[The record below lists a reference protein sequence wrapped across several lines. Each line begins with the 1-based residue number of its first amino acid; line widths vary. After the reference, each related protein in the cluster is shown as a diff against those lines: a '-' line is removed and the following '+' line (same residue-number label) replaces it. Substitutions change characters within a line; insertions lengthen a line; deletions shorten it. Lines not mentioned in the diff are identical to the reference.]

1 MLTHDQLIAR
11 RFRIGSSDA
20 AAILGLDAFRS
31 AYDIWL
37 QKTADI
43 EPDESSEAAEVGN
56 WIEGPLCKWAEE
68 QIGWR
73 MKLSPD
79 TFVAPCGILA
89 ANLDAIED
97 DEDPKHFIEAKSSG
111 MADQWGDPGTDQVP
125 PRVVVQT
132 AVAFACVPS
141 LRVAWIPVLLG
152 NYGLRRKLY
161 RIDRDD
167 SIVDAVADRCRAFWR
182 DHVETGKPPEGTAP
196 NLDLLARIRRE
207 PGSWTEIEDES
218 LVDAWETAK
227 ADAKAAEEKADAAK
241 AMVIAALGPA
251 EGATLL
257 DGRQVTYLTQ
267 TRKGIDLPAIKLAHP
282 DFVAKYETTSTF
294 RVLRTKKAK
303 P

>member
-31 AYDIWL
+31 AYDVWL
-37 QKTADI
+37 EKTADI
-43 EPDESSEAAEVGN
+43 EADTSSEAAEVGN
-56 WIEGPLCKWAEE
+56 WIEGPLCLWAQE
-68 QIGWR
+68 QIGEQVI
-73 MKLSPD
+73 LSPD

-89 ANLDAIED
+89 ANIDAID
-97 DEDPKHFIEAKSSG
+97 WAWPEDPPTFFIEAKSTG
-111 MADQWGDPGTDQVP
+111 MADQWGEPGTDQVP

-141 LRVAWIPVLLG
+141 LRVAWVPVLIG
-152 NYGLRRKLY
+152 NYGLRRAIY

-182 DHVETGKPPEGTAP
+182 DHVEAGKPPEGTAP
-196 NLDLLARIRRE
+196 NLDLLARIRRD

-241 AMVIAALGPA
+241 AMLIAALGPA
-251 EGATLL
+251 EGARLI
-257 DGRQVTYLTQ
+257 DGRKITYLQQ
-267 TRKGIDLPAIKLAHP
+267 TRKEHVVKA
-282 DFVAKYETTSTF
+282 STF
-294 RVLRTKKAK
+294 RVLRSGKDNTQ
-303 P
+303 